1 MDEKI
6 KTEKAE
12 ETDIKSAPEENAE
25 KDTAAAETEDKKES
39 NKDTKDN
46 KKDKKAD
53 KQLKDDNKKLS
64 AALAEANKKLEET
77 EKKLAE
83 SDDKYLRVAAEYDNF
98 RKRSAKEK
106 DEIYSNA
113 YSDSLNVLLPM
124 IDNIERAAQF
134 KESDKV
140 AEGVELM
147 LKTVPD
153 ILSKLGV
160 TQVGEVGEKFD
171 PNIHNAVMHIEDE
184 EHGEGEIVAVFQ
196 KGYMRGDKVIRFAM
210 VQVAN

>member
-184 EHGEGEIVAVFQ
+184 EHG
-196 KGYMRGDKVIRFAM
+196 
-210 VQVAN
+210 